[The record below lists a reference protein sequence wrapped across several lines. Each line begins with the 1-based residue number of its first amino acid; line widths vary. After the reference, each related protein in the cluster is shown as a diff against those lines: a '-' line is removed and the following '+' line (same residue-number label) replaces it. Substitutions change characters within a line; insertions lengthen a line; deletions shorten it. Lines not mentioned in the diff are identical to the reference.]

1 MAITTSEAR
10 RDLFGLIER
19 VNLDHTEVEITSKR
33 GSAVLISKDEYD
45 ALVETSHLLRSPRN
59 AQRLLSALVA
69 AREGQVTEHD
79 LVDPENAATSDD
91 DVVETVETHTADH
104 AGIYVAAVAAGHE
117 KVDVKPLDDAIVV
130 LGRHHDKKVVSERS
144 ETRDREQ

>member
-33 GSAVLISKDEYD
+33 GSAVLMSKDEYD

-59 AQRLLSALVA
+59 AQRLLSALES
-69 AREGQVTEHD
+69 ARAGRVSEHD
-79 LVDPENAATSDD
+79 LF
-91 DVVETVETHTADH
+91 
-104 AGIYVAAVAAGHE
+104 
-117 KVDVKPLDDAIVV
+117 
-130 LGRHHDKKVVSERS
+130 
-144 ETRDREQ
+144 EQ